1 MKRADGTRLK
11 HADVMYRIASHVMAK
26 RSDSMNAITLN
37 IPAEPIQ
44 KYVREK
50 SREGRPVSHLA
61 ILMGGFV
68 RLMAE
73 YPALNRFIV
82 NKEPY
87 ARNELA
93 YGMVVMGAKAGS
105 GKANEGTMS
114 KIFFDRGDD
123 IFEIERKIQEYVAKN
138 REGDNATEDLMKK
151 LTSIPGILRGA
162 VNLIKWADK
171 HGLLP
176 KSVIDASPFH
186 CSMVF
191 TNLASIRTNH
201 IYHHCYDFG
210 TTSMVVAA
218 GNAREIPRTK
228 NSQIVLEKCIPL
240 GVVMDERIASGH
252 YFATAFSRYKQFMKD
267 PSLLEGPAPIIND
280 DPEI

>member
-1 MKRADGTRLK
+1 MKRADGTHLK
-11 HADVMYRIASHVMAK
+11 NADVMYRIASHVMAK
-26 RSDSMNAITLN
+26 RSDAMNAITLN
-37 IPAEPIQ
+37 IPQEPI
-44 KYVREK
+44 KLYLREK

-61 ILMGGFV
+61 VIMCAFLRM
-68 RLMAE
+68 MEE
-73 YPALNRFIV
+73 YPAINRFIV

-87 ARNELA
+87 ARNEYA
-93 YGMVVMGAKAGS
+93 FGMVVLGAKS
-105 GKANEGTMS
+105 DEGKANEGTMS
-114 KIFFDRGDD
+114 KIYFEPEDD
-123 IFEIERKIQEYVAKN
+123 IFEVERKIESYVAKN
-138 REGDNATEDLMKK
+138 QKGDNSTEDLMRK
-151 LTSIPGILRGA
+151 LTAIPGILRFA

-171 HGLLP
+171 HNLLP

-210 TTSMVVAA
+210 TTSLVVAA
-218 GNAREIPRTK
+218 GNAREIPKVRGGKLIT
-228 NSQIVLEKCIPL
+228 ERCIPL

-252 YFATAFSRYKQFMKD
+252 YFANAFRCLREYLSD
-267 PSLLEGPAPIIND
+267 PSLLEGPPRAVNT

>member
-1 MKRADGTRLK
+1 MKRPDGTRLK

-26 RSDSMNAITLN
+26 RSDSMNMITLN
-37 IPAEPIQ
+37 IPAAPIQ
-44 KYVREK
+44 EYLREK
-50 SREGRPVSHLA
+50 SREGTPISHMA

-93 YGMVVMGAKAGS
+93 YGMVVMGAKAGQ

-123 IFEIERKIQEYVAKN
+123 IFEIERKIQEYVGKN
-138 REGDNATEDLMKK
+138 REGDNSTEDLMKK
-151 LTSIPGILRGA
+151 LTSIPGILRFA

-171 HGLLP
+171 HNLLP

-218 GNAREIPRTK
+218 GNAREIPKKK
-228 NSQIVLEKCIPL
+228 NGEIVLEKCIPL

-267 PSLLEGPAPIIND
+267 PHLLEGPAPIIRD

>member
-1 MKRADGTRLK
+1 MKRPDGTRLK

-26 RSDSMNAITLN
+26 RSDSMNMITLD
-37 IPAEPIQ
+37 IPAAPIQ
-44 KYVREK
+44 NYLREK
-50 SREGRPVSHLA
+50 SREGTPISHLA

-73 YPALNRFIV
+73 FPALNRFIV

-114 KIFFDRGDD
+114 KIFFDRNDD

-138 REGDNATEDLMKK
+138 REGDNSTEDLMKK
-151 LTSIPGILRGA
+151 LTSIPGILRFA

-171 HGLLP
+171 HSLLP

-218 GNAREIPRTK
+218 GNAREIPRRR
-228 NSQIVLEKCIPL
+228 NGEIVLEKCIPL

-252 YFATAFSRYKQFMKD
+252 YFATAFSRYKEFMRD
-267 PSLLEGPAPIIND
+267 PHLLEGPAPIIRD

>member
-44 KYVREK
+44 KYIREK

-105 GKANEGTMS
+105 GNANEGTMS
-114 KIFFDRGDD
+114 KIFFDRNDD

-218 GNAREIPRTK
+218 GNAREIPHTK
-228 NSQIVLEKCIPL
+228 NGQIVLEKCIPL

-252 YFATAFSRYKQFMKD
+252 YFATAFSRYKQFMRD
-267 PSLLEGPAPIIND
+267 PRLLEGPAPIIND

>member
-228 NSQIVLEKCIPL
+228 NGQIVLEKCIPL

>member
-114 KIFFDRGDD
+114 KIFFDRNDD

-151 LTSIPGILRGA
+151 LTSIPGILRFA

-171 HGLLP
+171 HSLLP
-176 KSVIDASPFH
+176 KSLIDASPFH

-218 GNAREIPRTK
+218 GNAREIPRKK
-228 NSQIVLEKCIPL
+228 NGEIILEKCIPL

-252 YFATAFSRYKQFMKD
+252 YFATAFSRYKQFMRD

>member
-26 RSDSMNAITLN
+26 RSDSLNAITLN

-61 ILMGGFV
+61 VLMGGFV

-73 YPALNRFIV
+73 YPALNRFIM

-138 REGDNATEDLMKK
+138 REGDNSTEDLMKK
-151 LTSIPGILRGA
+151 LTAIPGILRGA

-171 HGLLP
+171 HNLLP

-210 TTSMVVAA
+210 TTSMIVAA
-218 GNAREIPRTK
+218 GNAREIPHTR
-228 NSQIVLEKCIPL
+228 NGQIVLEKCIPL

-252 YFATAFSRYKQFMKD
+252 YFATAFSRYKQFMRD
-267 PSLLEGPAPIIND
+267 PHLLEGPAPVIND

>member
-1 MKRADGTRLK
+1 
-11 HADVMYRIASHVMAK
+11 MYRIASHVMAK
-26 RSDSMNAITLN
+26 RSDSMNMITLN
-37 IPAEPIQ
+37 IPAAPIQ
-44 KYVREK
+44 NYLREK
-50 SREGRPVSHLA
+50 SREGRPISHMA
-61 ILMGGFV
+61 VLMGGFV

-73 YPALNRFIV
+73 FPALNRFIM

-93 YGMVVMGAKAGS
+93 YGMVVMGAKAGQ

-123 IFEIERKIQEYVAKN
+123 IFEIERKIQEYVGKN

-151 LTSIPGILRGA
+151 LTAIPGVLRFA
-162 VNLIKWADK
+162 VNFLKWADK
-171 HGLLP
+171 HNLLP
-176 KSVIDASPFH
+176 KSIIDASPFH

-201 IYHHCYDFG
+201 IYHHAYDFG

-218 GNAREIPRTK
+218 GNAREIPHKK
-228 NSQIVLEKCIPL
+228 NGEIVLEKCIPR
-240 GVVMDERIASGH
+240 GVVMDERICSGH
-252 YFATAFSRYKQFMKD
+252 YFANAFARYREFMRD
-267 PSLLEGPAPIIND
+267 PHLLEGPAPHILE

>member
-1 MKRADGTRLK
+1 MKRADGTRLR

-26 RSDSMNAITLN
+26 RSDSMNMITLN
-37 IPAEPIQ
+37 IPQEPITR
-44 KYVREK
+44 YLREK

-61 ILMGGFV
+61 VLMGGFV

-73 YPALNRFIV
+73 YPALNRFIM

-93 YGMVVMGAKAGS
+93 YGMVVMGSKAGQ

-114 KIFFDRGDD
+114 KVFFEPTDD
-123 IFEIERKIQEYVAKN
+123 IFEVERKIESYIEKN
-138 REGDNATEDLMKK
+138 RIGDNSTEDLMKK

-171 HGLLP
+171 HNLLP

-218 GNAREIPRTK
+218 GNSREIAKTK
-228 NSQIVLEKCIPL
+228 GGQVVTEKCIPL

-252 YFATAFSRYKQFMKD
+252 YFAVAFQRYKEYMRD
-267 PSLLEGPAPIIND
+267 PHLLEGPPAVVNT

>member
-44 KYVREK
+44 KYIREK

-114 KIFFDRGDD
+114 KIFFDRNDD

-218 GNAREIPRTK
+218 GNAREIPHTR
-228 NSQIVLEKCIPL
+228 NGQIVLEKCIPL

>member
-1 MKRADGTRLK
+1 MKRPDGTRLK

-26 RSDSMNAITLN
+26 RSDSMNMITLN
-37 IPAEPIQ
+37 IPAAPIQ
-44 KYVREK
+44 NYLREK
-50 SREGRPVSHLA
+50 SREGRPISHMA

-73 YPALNRFIV
+73 YPALNRFIM

-123 IFEIERKIQEYVAKN
+123 IFEIERKIQEYVGKN
-138 REGDNATEDLMKK
+138 REGDNATEDLMRK
-151 LTSIPGILRGA
+151 LTSIPGILRFA
-162 VNLIKWADK
+162 VNFIKWADK
-171 HGLLP
+171 HNLLP

-218 GNAREIPRTK
+218 GNAREVPKKK
-228 NSQIVLEKCIPL
+228 NGEIVLEKCIPL

-252 YFATAFSRYKQFMKD
+252 YFATAFSRYKEFMRD
-267 PSLLEGPAPIIND
+267 PHLLEGPAPIIRD

>member
-1 MKRADGTRLK
+1 MKRLDGTRLK

-26 RSDSMNAITLN
+26 RSDSMNMITLN
-37 IPAEPIQ
+37 IPAAPIQ
-44 KYVREK
+44 NYLREK
-50 SREGRPVSHLA
+50 SREGRPISHMA
-61 ILMGGFV
+61 IFMGGFV

-123 IFEIERKIQEYVAKN
+123 IFEIERKIQEYVGKN
-138 REGDNATEDLMKK
+138 REGDNSTEDLMKK
-151 LTSIPGILRGA
+151 LTSIPGILRFA

-171 HGLLP
+171 HNLLP

-218 GNAREIPRTK
+218 GNAREIPKKK
-228 NSQIVLEKCIPL
+228 NGEIVLEKCIPL

-252 YFATAFSRYKQFMKD
+252 YFATAFSRYKEFMRD
-267 PSLLEGPAPIIND
+267 PHLLEGPAPIIRD

>member
-1 MKRADGTRLK
+1 
-11 HADVMYRIASHVMAK
+11 MYRIASHVMAK
-26 RSDSMNAITLN
+26 RSDSMNMITLN
-37 IPAEPIQ
+37 IPAAPIQ
-44 KYVREK
+44 TYLREK
-50 SREGRPVSHLA
+50 SREGHPISHMA
-61 ILMGGFV
+61 VLMGGFV

-73 YPALNRFIV
+73 FPALNRFIM

-93 YGMVVMGAKAGS
+93 YGMVVMGAKAGQ

-123 IFEIERKIQEYVAKN
+123 IFEIERKIQAYVGKN
-138 REGDNATEDLMKK
+138 REGDNSTEALMKK
-151 LTSIPGILRGA
+151 LTAIPGVLRFA

-176 KSVIDASPFH
+176 KSIINASPFH

-201 IYHHCYDFG
+201 IYHHAYDFG

-218 GNAREIPRTK
+218 GNAREIPHK
-228 NSQIVLEKCIPL
+228 KGGEIILEKCIPL
-240 GVVMDERIASGH
+240 GVVMDERICSGH
-252 YFATAFSRYKQFMKD
+252 YFANAFARYRQFMKD
-267 PSLLEGPAPIIND
+267 PRLLEGPAPLILE
-280 DPEI
+280 DPEL